1 MRFRVGSGAA
11 TPLQALA
18 LRWYPD
24 PDFAGDAAANS
35 VRGVLRLLRKR
46 SLLMLEGEQPE
57 GRLDLGRKRKRKD
70 EDASDLT
77 TFRLHDLVR
86 AYLRAKVGAD
96 GLRSSQVALLVLYR
110 KRSSVPGLWASLPRD
125 GYIHENLLYH
135 IKEAEGADGEDAAA
149 LLAELRPLH
158 EDIGSEAS
166 VDFRTQTRTLRKHA
180 LLSTKL
186 DLDKQRWLQLN
197 ASKHWE
203 ERYDA
208 VSMAVGL
215 WPQLMGQQDVL
226 EQLQC
231 RIVDLDERVAVRAS
245 KTCELLQPGLD
256 QAAVATIAAKLEDS
270 EHAVRCAAV
279 LALGRLDAAVLQK
292 HARAVAA
299 RLEDEHDCV
308 RDAAMKTLGQLEE
321 YVPAIAVAKLRDSDR
336 SVRVAALRNLAAFG
350 EATLVAH
357 VSAIAAKLE
366 DSHEGV
372 WKAAALT
379 LGQLPLGAYATHA
392 AAVLAKLEDSDKDVR
407 VATVLARNLRGGANG
422 AAALVAFLNKIK
434 VANLKCATTH
444 ERSVSYQRPGY
455 GLGLPLTR

>member
-1 MRFRVGSGAA
+1 
-11 TPLQALA
+11 
-18 LRWYPD
+18 
-24 PDFAGDAAANS
+24 
-35 VRGVLRLLRKR
+35 
-46 SLLMLEGEQPE
+46 MLEGEQPE

-245 KTCELLQPGLD
+245 KTCELLQPGLAH
-256 QAAVATIAAKLEDS
+256 AAVATIAAKLEDS